1 MRKSML
7 LVFLIPTI
15 YAGFKWGLLPINHFL
30 DSDNCEGCL
39 EDAQPSMALSDL
51 TMDRF
56 EKLRWGELGAKL
68 VLGSLEISSIAR
80 YAMPGI
86 IPPGLLELRVEFEEE
101 LVRLSALV
109 VAEEFPKLPKLDEI
123 VGLLP
128 DTMAVEMQG
137 IIAPLDQGHLA
148 LIVNRLW
155 VAKIPIPASLIPPI
169 LTAFGREGR
178 RALPRNA
185 LLIPKPDVI
194 ESVFIRSDSLFLF
207 ASPEREEHA
216 RDGDD

>member
-1 MRKSML
+1 ML
-7 LVFLIPTI
+7 LVFFIPTI
-15 YAGFKWGLLPINHFL
+15 YAGFKWGLPSINHFL
-30 DSDNCEGCL
+30 DSDNCEDCV

-68 VLGSLEISSIAR
+68 VLGSLEVSSIAR
-80 YAMPGI
+80 YAVPGI
-86 IPPGLLELRVEFEEE
+86 IPLGLLELRVEFEEE

-109 VAEEFPKLPKLDEI
+109 VAEEFPGLPKLDEI
-123 VGLLP
+123 IGLLP
-128 DTMAVEMQG
+128 DTISVEMQG

-155 VAKIPIPASLIPPI
+155 MAKIPIPASLIPPI

-185 LLIPKPDVI
+185 LLIPKPDII
-194 ESVFIRSDSLFLF
+194 ESVFIRSDSLFLL

>member
-1 MRKSML
+1 ML

-15 YAGFKWGLLPINHFL
+15 YAGFKWGLPPINHFL
-30 DSDNCEGCL
+30 DSDNCEGCV

-68 VLGSLEISSIAR
+68 VLGSLEVSSIAR
-80 YAMPGI
+80 YAVPGI

-109 VAEEFPKLPKLDEI
+109 VAEEFPELPKLDEI
-123 VGLLP
+123 IGLLP
-128 DTMAVEMQG
+128 DTMAVAMQG
-137 IIAPLDQGHLA
+137 IIAPLDQGHFT

-155 VAKIPIPASLIPPI
+155 MAKIPIPASLIPPI

-216 RDGDD
+216 RDEDG

>member
-1 MRKSML
+1 ML

-15 YAGFKWGLLPINHFL
+15 YAGFKWGLPPINHFL